1 MNGPSFPPF
10 ASARAVLIGCA
21 TYHSRDLDAI
31 PHSARNIR
39 DLGDVIT
46 DRTLGGFAAE
56 DVRLVDDP
64 HKAQEVMGPVQAAA
78 DQAQDVLLVYYS
90 GHGLLTA
97 AGDLHLSLTESEPGQ
112 DWTSLQFS
120 HLAGVVKQS
129 GAKVKIVILDA
140 CYSGRAHSDL
150 MGAESRLVT
159 GQLAAFEGV
168 YSLTSAPGHRTSKAP
183 KGAVN
188 SAFTGFLLAVAR
200 EGVRG
205 EEPVLCLSDLY
216 AEVRRRMRSTGFA
229 LPEEC
234 GKTGA
239 GAFPFVRNRAFV
251 PPAPKPAPAPAPK
264 QQPEPKP
271 EPAPEHQPAPR
282 PAPVPRAATRP
293 GGPTFTTVL
302 AGGYRMGEVN
312 ARLAEVVAAV
322 AHPDRWLLVG
332 PPYFRTETGRKTH
345 GFDFAEVEAHIE
357 RHRLRPAT
365 FADALRLVLLLQR
378 FTFVRDTWRPRW
390 FLSMRR
396 KRYGMADGERLVGRA
411 TDGAARAVVFT
422 DTHLCV
428 RGSQN
433 LMRVPYSGLAALS
446 LSVERREER
455 VVTVTDQ
462 AGIAE
467 DVVFFVTTLRYGGD
481 RMVISEGSNHPV
493 LSALR
498 RFLPAMADL
507 RARHPEC
514 FEGLS

>member
-21 TYHSRDLDAI
+21 TYHSRDLAAI
-31 PHSARNIR
+31 PHSANNIR
-39 DLGDVIT
+39 SLKGVLT
-46 DRTLGGFAAE
+46 DRTLGGFAAQ

-64 HKAQEVMGPVQAAA
+64 GKAQDVMGPVREAAEQAR
-78 DQAQDVLLVYYS
+78 DVLLVYYS
-90 GHGLLTA
+90 GHGLLTN

-112 DWTSLQFS
+112 DWTSLSFS
-120 HLAGVVKQS
+120 YLANAVKES
-129 GAKVKIVILDA
+129 LADVKIVILDA
-140 CYSGRAHSDL
+140 CYSGRAHADL
-150 MGAESRLVT
+150 MSAESRLVT
-159 GQLAAFEGV
+159 EQLAAFKGM
-168 YSLTSAPGHRTSKAP
+168 YSLTSAPGHRLSQAP
-183 KGAVN
+183 KGAEF
-188 SAFTGFLLAVAR
+188 SAFTGVLLDVVR
-200 EGVRG
+200 EGIPG
-205 EEPVLCLSDLY
+205 DEPVLGLSDLY
-216 AEVRRRMRSTGFA
+216 EEVRRRMRSTKFP
-229 LPEEC
+229 LPEAC

-239 GAFPFVRNRAFV
+239 GGFPFVSNRAFR
-251 PPAPKPAPAPAPK
+251 PAPPK
-264 QQPEPKP
+264 
-271 EPAPEHQPAPR
+271 PR
-282 PAPVPRAATRP
+282 PAPVPGPAPKPDPGRQQVPGPGPVPRAATWP
-293 GGPTFTTVL
+293 DGPAFATVL
-302 AGGYRMGEVN
+302 AGGYRMGEVK
-312 ARLAEVVAAV
+312 ARLREVVDAV
-322 AHPDRWLLVG
+322 ADPDHWLQQG
-332 PPYFRTETGRKTH
+332 PPHFRTETGRKTH

-514 FEGLS
+514 FEELS